1 MIALLTGTVA
11 LRAPEQIIL
20 DVSGVGYRL
29 QIPLSTFYA
38 LPDAG
43 TVQLQVYTHVKED
56 AINLYGFSTAAE
68 KDLFALLISVS
79 GVGPKLAITILSHI
93 PPEELALALSQNDL
107 AKLTAIP
114 GIGKKSAER
123 LILEL
128 QDKATAY
135 AVGAAIEP
143 SGKQPGET
151 GEDMHQDALSALV
164 NLGYKE
170 ALAKRALRNLKVPKG
185 TPIEEILKAALQI
198 LLK

>member
-38 LPDAG
+38 LPDSG

>member
-1 MIALLTGTVA
+1 MIALLTGTIA
-11 LRAPEQIIL
+11 LRTPEQIIL
-20 DVSGVGYRL
+20 DVGGVGYRL
-29 QIPLSTFYA
+29 QVPLSTFYA
-38 LPDAG
+38 LPDSG
-43 TVQLQVYTHVKED
+43 TVQLQVHTHVKED
-56 AINLYGFSTAAE
+56 AISLYGFSTAAE

-93 PPEELALALSQNDL
+93 PPEELAMALSQGDL
-107 AKLTAIP
+107 SKLTAIP

-143 SGKQPGET
+143 AEEKPGEA
-151 GEDMHQDALSALV
+151 GEDIHQDALSALV

-170 ALAKRALRNLKVPKG
+170 TLAKRALKNLKVPKG
-185 TPIEEILKAALQI
+185 TPIEDVLKAALQI